1 MTGVSDLAPDGPPLL
16 TTLPQPDLAL
26 DHVGTLVLAKEKIR
40 LELEKVS
47 KDKIILDEELK
58 LLSRFLYKNHNR
70 FRNDKGY
77 KCLRMVEK
85 SLLRFASSSFEK
97 YVRDVLQFLPSSVSS
112 LGLRLPTSA
121 MCGYA
126 LQLSH
131 SAAEQ
136 LVAVEVRSRRA
147 AECARQRLGLG
158 HFWGVAAVALA
169 IVARLWLT
177 ARHVLLSL
185 TRVFSELTA
194 TRPLLPSQQQHLLHL
209 PPSLYHLLPNHLAAE
224 CSQLK
229 SSLSTRADP
238 EVLVEDFLG
247 IGDVVRN
254 PVKIHEN
261 VGEAVKRE
269 KPSMELIKTEAISEP
284 VKSNAKIDT
293 ALTDSLSDIHGIDEM
308 KAFLKSESLCRKTNK
323 KCSFTRKLTQSEWK
337 EVKRKCLAGLNPS
350 KPNKSV
356 KLCRKLLRTA
366 LK

>member
-26 DHVGTLVLAKEKIR
+26 DHVGRLVLAKEKIR

-238 EVLVEDFLG
+238 VLVEDFLG